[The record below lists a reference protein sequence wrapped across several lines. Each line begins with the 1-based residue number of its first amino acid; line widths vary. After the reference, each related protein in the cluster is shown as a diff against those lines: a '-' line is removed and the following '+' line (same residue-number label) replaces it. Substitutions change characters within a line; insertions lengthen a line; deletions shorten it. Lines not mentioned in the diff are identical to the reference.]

1 MIIGLLR
8 TLLIFFV
15 VYYLFKFTAK
25 YLLPMFVSHRINKMK
40 QEQEEAR
47 NKWVK
52 EKKDQEGKVTITYTS
67 KDDKGNTTE
76 GEYVDF
82 EEV

>member
-1 MIIGLLR
+1 MIIGLIR

-40 QEQEEAR
+40 REEEQAR
-47 NKWVK
+47 NNWVK
-52 EKKDQEGKVTITYTS
+52 QKKAEEGKVTINYTS
-67 KDDKGNTTE
+67 KGDKGGTTA

-82 EEV
+82 EEI